1 MALNYAYIVIFA
13 ILGLKHFFPLPLFHE
28 KRKQGPILAH
38 HIIYDNNTVCDKHG
52 KIRNAK
58 IVNHGMMINVSSLK
72 NSDFFCGDGKVH
84 IDQNFNASKKNCI

>member
-13 ILGLKHFFPLPLFHE
+13 ILGLKHFFLSLYSMKKENRVLFLH
-28 KRKQGPILAH
+28 I
-38 HIIYDNNTVCDKHG
+38 HIIYDNNTVCDKYG

-72 NSDFFCGDGKVH
+72 SSVFLW
-84 IDQNFNASKKNCI
+84 